1 MRLGLSA
8 GFKEQE
14 STCGPVLE
22 LSASV
27 PPILSDAENR
37 LAHFAVPSPGVLAP
51 GQWIDSGGSAR
62 LGAVEAGDFQPLSL
76 DEFHHQLAL
85 R

>member
-1 MRLGLSA
+1 MRLGLPA

-37 LAHFAVPSPGVLAP
+37 LAHFAVPTQENL
-51 GQWIDSGGSAR
+51 
-62 LGAVEAGDFQPLSL
+62 LSTRKFL
-76 DEFHHQLAL
+76 SYIIATVGN
-85 R
+85 